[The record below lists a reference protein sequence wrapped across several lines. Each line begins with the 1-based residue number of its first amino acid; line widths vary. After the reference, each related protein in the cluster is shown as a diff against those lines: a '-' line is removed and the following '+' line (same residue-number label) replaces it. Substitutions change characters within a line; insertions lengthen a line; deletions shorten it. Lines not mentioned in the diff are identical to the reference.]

1 MNDDS
6 PLRIAETMATA
17 NVPFVIIGGH
27 AVNYH
32 GFPRA
37 TQDVDIIFKR
47 SDESVKALYE
57 ALSKL
62 EGCWI
67 SNELDPETG
76 IEKTVAITPEYIAR
90 EHLMMLSTKL
100 GYLDLFDFI
109 PGLPNE
115 PLDELFAT
123 AETIGSLRFASLNW
137 LRRMKQA
144 SGRPQDKIDLEN
156 LPSSES

>member
-6 PLRIAETMATA
+6 PLRVAETMALA

-32 GFPRA
+32 GYPRA

-57 ALSKL
+57 VLSKL

-109 PGLPNE
+109 PGLPSE

-123 AETIGSLRFASLNW
+123 AKTSGLKIKLLFAEPLQGDPIFNQQF
-137 LRRMKQA
+137 R
-144 SGRPQDKIDLEN
+144 
-156 LPSSES
+156 

>member
-32 GFPRA
+32 GYPRA

-57 ALSKL
+57 VLSKRDVGL
-62 EGCWI
+62 AMSW
-67 SNELDPETG
+67 
-76 IEKTVAITPEYIAR
+76 TPKR
-90 EHLMMLSTKL
+90 
-100 GYLDLFDFI
+100 
-109 PGLPNE
+109 GLKKQLPLHPN
-115 PLDELFAT
+115 T
-123 AETIGSLRFASLNW
+123 
-137 LRRMKQA
+137 
-144 SGRPQDKIDLEN
+144 
-156 LPSSES
+156 LPANT